1 VTRSPPLV
9 LASTSR
15 YRRALLERLGL
26 PFEVIASQVPEDLVD
41 GEPAA
46 QRALRLALAKARAVA
61 EHRPEALIIGSDQVA
76 CAGNVILDKPGNAER
91 CREQLAL
98 LSGRSARFF
107 TACALIGPHHAEQM
121 HTDTTTVVFRTL
133 QAAEIERYIERESP
147 FDCAGGFKAESLGVA
162 LFERITSE
170 DPTALIGLP
179 LIWVAQALRSA
190 GCQVP

>member
-1 VTRSPPLV
+1 VTRSPPLL

-15 YRRALLERLGL
+15 HRRALLERLGL
-26 PFEVIASQVPEDLVD
+26 HFEVRSPQVPEDCVD
-41 GEPAA
+41 GEPPA

-61 EHRPEALIIGSDQVA
+61 EHHPDALIIGSDQVA
-76 CAGNVILDKPGNAER
+76 CVGSVILDKPGNAER

-107 TACALIGPHHAEQM
+107 TGCALIGPHHAEQM
-121 HTDTTTVVFRTL
+121 HT
-133 QAAEIERYIERESP
+133 